1 MDGRIIVCFPDV
13 CRVREAVQANLPVI
27 DVDGSYLYRKQ
38 QRLGSGSH
46 CMPSPIPSLPLTG
59 WESVSAENAREMSV
73 KIPCVTQGVLC
84 NST

>member
-1 MDGRIIVCFPDV
+1 M
-13 CRVREAVQANLPVI
+13 CRVREAVQAKLPVI

-46 CMPSPIPSLPLTG
+46 CTPSPILLTG

-73 KIPCVTQGVLC
+73 KIPRVTQGVLC